1 MPQIECDV
9 FFLFF
14 DKVYRFDK
22 EKLWIFQTLEEIG
35 IVANEREYIKIPQQA
50 FSLTRKQFN
59 AGIIMKFISGLGK
72 SEISLGI
79 TKEDIYFGD
88 LNFVFGIASPT
99 ALSCVVSLCRLDP
112 EFYGFPQDDELY
124 YSRVKKEV
132 IHEIGHVLGLLHCE
146 KPTCVMSFSNSIYDV
161 DRKTKFFCENCSK
174 LIRGKRV

>member
-1 MPQIECDV
+1 MLQIECDV

-22 EKLWIFQTLEEIG
+22 EKLWISQALEEIG
-35 IVANEREYIKIPQQA
+35 IIANEREYVKIPQHA
-50 FSLTRKQFN
+50 LSLTRKQFN

-79 TKEDIYFGD
+79 TKEDIYFAD

-99 ALSCVVSLCRLDP
+99 ALSCVVSLFRLDP

-124 YSRVKKEV
+124 CSRVQKEV
-132 IHEIGHVLGLLHCE
+132 IHEIGHVFGLLHCE
-146 KPTCVMSFSNSIYDV
+146 KTSCVMSFSNSIYDV
-161 DRKTKFFCENCSK
+161 DRKTKFFCESCAR
-174 LIRGKRV
+174 LIKSRKV

>member
-1 MPQIECDV
+1 MHQIECDV

-22 EKLWIFQTLEEIG
+22 EKLWISQALEEIG
-35 IVANEREYIKIPQQA
+35 IIANEREYVKIPQQA
-50 FSLTRKQFN
+50 FSITRKQFN

-112 EFYGFPQDDELY
+112 EFYGLPQDDELY
-124 YSRVKKEV
+124 CSRVQKEV

-146 KPTCVMSFSNSIYDV
+146 KPSCVMSFSNSIYDV